1 MIKTIYIDGKNEYK
15 MENGKIRYTYFFTCD
30 YYDIK
35 TRKTTIQRR
44 LLKTFEEY
52 KIGDKINVKWNKD
65 KYKWEIVENE
75 PKEMTPEELEKLEEL
90 PFH

>member
-30 YYDIK
+30 YYDIE
-35 TRKTTIQRR
+35 TIKTTIQRR
-44 LLKTFEEY
+44 LLKTFDEY
-52 KIGDKINVKWNKD
+52 NIGDKINVKWNKD

-75 PKEMTPEELEKLEEL
+75 PKEMTPEELENLEEL